1 MMTIQKFK
9 TRWESDGF
17 GGGITYEDIAKC
29 AKSWG
34 LYDRPMRINIRL
46 VTYMVLKRAG
56 CADAEYY
63 KPSVDDD

>member
-29 AKSWG
+29 AKAWG
-34 LYDRPMRINIRL
+34 LFQRPMKCDIRL
-46 VTYMVLKRAG
+46 VTYRVLKHAD
-56 CADAEYY
+56 CKDAEYY